1 MWETNLI
8 EQGQWIKL
16 IALGLNGIK
25 IIDSFDQPNK
35 KI

>member
-1 MWETNLI
+1 MWETNLT

-16 IALGLNGIK
+16 IAVRLNGII